1 MGPPMKYFCIKW
13 GRHFLSPRDERLFNE
28 SLKWTKKPIK
38 LDDSLKKNWE
48 REPLD
53 VRQCA
58 SSSSSSSSSSS
69 IATSSIKIG
78 PGGQWWWQ
86 WCSWQSGRIRHQ
98 RSSLWIPSSYI
109 FSSNMLEKTKALN
122 NYMIRTGWFEKTWD
136 QSQRQNLAPAIYK
149 RSKLA
154 LDIRLTIVEFFADNS
169 RIDLC

>member
-1 MGPPMKYFCIKW
+1 MKYFCIKW

-38 LDDSLKKNWE
+38 LDDSLKKWE

-53 VRQCA
+53 VRQCF
-58 SSSSSSSSSSS
+58 SSSSRS

-109 FSSNMLEKTKALN
+109 LSSNMLEKTKALK
-122 NYMIRTGWFEKTWD
+122 NYKIRTGWFEKTMG
-136 QSQRQNLAPAIYK
+136 QSQRQNLAPTFGQI
-149 RSKLA
+149 KLA
-154 LDIRLTIVEFFADNS
+154 LGHTRPTMD
-169 RIDLC
+169 